1 LGVGDSSSE
10 SRKKL
15 GTIALLYFIQGAP
28 AAILWEV
35 LPVYF
40 RINGVSLRA
49 IGGLRLL
56 ELPYSLKV
64 LWSPLV
70 HRFGER
76 RFWVLACMLGIAAV
90 LFALPF
96 VDIAGVGLIVL
107 LLILALTTL
116 SATQDVA
123 IDSYSVGLV
132 DRAEEG
138 AANGVRASAYR
149 VALVAIGGGAVF
161 LAGVLAWNS
170 LFVMA
175 GVVFAALGFVVLTL
189 PRLSLPEEAKE
200 HWLAGFTAWAGTWKV
215 IPLILFVLTYKLGE
229 FAIGPMVK
237 PFWVDYGRTIWPVQ
251 EDLMFQIGM
260 FPTTFGIVLSVV
272 GALMGGAFVSRYGIF
287 HAIWFL
293 GLLQAGSNLGYSV
306 VEWLDL
312 GRFGLYGASMFE
324 SLSGGLGTAAFL
336 AFLMNV
342 CQKEHATVQY
352 AFLSSVF
359 FSYRQVNR
367 RDQRSGRGEIRFRQL
382 LRDYVLAVDA
392 GVFVIA
398 LGETMDPGGSSAAV
412 QASVIYLTLRNKR
425 ITAAFATALS
435 LARPARR
442 SIIGTEVSGTTRARE
457 IIFSRQR
464 VPAAV

>member
-1 LGVGDSSSE
+1 MSSWFWRLLGAGDRSPA

-15 GTIALLYFIQGAP
+15 GTVALLYFIQGAP

-40 RINGVSLRA
+40 RIHGVSLRA

-64 LWSPLV
+64 FWSPLV
-70 HRFGER
+70 HRYGDR
-76 RFWVLACMLGIAAV
+76 RLWVLACMLGIAAV
-90 LFALPF
+90 LFSLPW
-96 VDIAGVGLIVL
+96 VDVAAVGVIVL
-107 LLILALTTL
+107 LLILTLTTL

-132 DRAEEG
+132 NREEEG

-149 VALVAIGGGAVF
+149 VALVFVGGGLVF
-161 LAGVLAWNS
+161 LAAVLAWNS
-170 LFVMA
+170 LFALA
-175 GVVFAALGFVVLTL
+175 GIVFVILGLAVLRI
-189 PRLSLPEEAKE
+189 PHLSLPDEARE
-200 HWLAGFTAWAGTWKV
+200 HWVQGFIGWAGTWKV
-215 IPLILFVLTYKLGE
+215 IPLVLFVLTYKLGE

-237 PFWVDYGRTIWPVQ
+237 PFWVDYGKSIWPLQ
-251 EDLMFQIGM
+251 EDLMFQIGL

-272 GALMGGAFVSRYGIF
+272 GALMGGAFISRYGIF
-287 HAIWFL
+287 HGVWIL
-293 GLLQAGSNLGYSV
+293 GLLQAVSNLGYSF
-306 VEWLDL
+306 VEWLNL

-359 FSYRQVNR
+359 SLTGRLIGGI
-367 RDQRSGRGEIRFRQL
+367 SGLGAERYGYGNYFALTFL
-382 LRDYVLAVDA
+382 LSMPAYLLLPWVKHWIQED
-392 GVFVIA
+392 
-398 LGETMDPGGSSAAV
+398 SS
-412 QASVIYLTLRNKR
+412 K
-425 ITAAFATALS
+425 
-435 LARPARR
+435 
-442 SIIGTEVSGTTRARE
+442 
-457 IIFSRQR
+457 
-464 VPAAV
+464 

>member
-1 LGVGDSSSE
+1 MWKCLGVGDSSPAA
-10 SRKKL
+10 RKKL
-15 GTIALLYFIQGAP
+15 GTIALLYFIQGSP

-64 LWSPLV
+64 FWSPLV

-76 RFWVLACMLGIAAV
+76 RYWVFACMLGIAAV

-96 VDIAGVGLIVL
+96 VNVADVGLIVL
-107 LLILALTTL
+107 LLILGLTTF
-116 SATQDVA
+116 SATQDIA

-149 VALVAIGGGAVF
+149 VALVAIGGGCVF

-170 LFVMA
+170 LFLLA
-175 GVVFAALGFVVLTL
+175 ALVFALLGFTALVI
-189 PRLSLPEEAKE
+189 PRLVLPLEAKQ

-237 PFWVDYGRTIWPVQ
+237 PFWVDYGKTIWPVQ

-272 GALMGGAFVSRYGIF
+272 GALMGGAFISRYGIF

-293 GLLQAGSNLGYSV
+293 GLLQAGSNLGYSF
-306 VEWLDL
+306 VEWLNL

-359 FSYRQVNR
+359 SLTGRLIGAI
-367 RDQRSGRGEIRFRQL
+367 SGLGAEKYGFADYFALTFILSMPAYL
-382 LRDYVLAVDA
+382 LLPWVKPW
-392 GVFVIA
+392 IQ
-398 LGETMDPGGSSAAV
+398 E
-412 QASVIYLTLRNKR
+412 
-425 ITAAFATALS
+425 
-435 LARPARR
+435 RR
-442 SIIGTEVSGTTRARE
+442 SIAD
-457 IIFSRQR
+457 
-464 VPAAV
+464 

>member
-1 LGVGDSSSE
+1 MSAWLWKLLGVSESSPA

-15 GTIALLYFIQGAP
+15 GTVALLYFIQGAP

-40 RINGVSLRA
+40 RVNGVSLRA

-64 LWSPLV
+64 FWSPLV
-70 HRFGER
+70 HRYGDR
-76 RFWVLACMLGIAAV
+76 RVWIVACMLGIAGV

-96 VDIAGVGLIVL
+96 VNLASVGVIVL
-107 LLILALTTL
+107 VLILMLTTL

-132 DRAEEG
+132 NREEEG

-149 VALVAIGGGAVF
+149 VALVCVGGGLVF
-161 LAGVLAWNS
+161 LAAILSWNS
-170 LFVMA
+170 LFILA
-175 GVVFAALGFVVLTL
+175 GTMFAILGCAAVRIPKL
-189 PRLSLPEEAKE
+189 RLPEEARE
-200 HWLAGFTAWAGTWKV
+200 HWLQGFVGWAGTWKV
-215 IPLILFVLTYKLGE
+215 IPLVLFVLTYKLGE

-237 PFWVDYGRTIWPVQ
+237 PFWVDYGKLIWPAQ
-251 EDLMFQIGM
+251 EDLMFQIGL

-272 GALMGGAFVSRYGIF
+272 GALAGGAFISRYGIF
-287 HAIWFL
+287 HGVWFL
-293 GLLQAGSNLGYSV
+293 GLLQAVSNLGYSI

-359 FSYRQVNR
+359 SLTGRLIGGISGLGAEKYGYGNYFAITFVVSMPAYLLLPWVKHWIQENGVKQP
-367 RDQRSGRGEIRFRQL
+367 DQS
-382 LRDYVLAVDA
+382 
-392 GVFVIA
+392 
-398 LGETMDPGGSSAAV
+398 
-412 QASVIYLTLRNKR
+412 
-425 ITAAFATALS
+425 
-435 LARPARR
+435 
-442 SIIGTEVSGTTRARE
+442 
-457 IIFSRQR
+457 
-464 VPAAV
+464 

>member
-1 LGVGDSSSE
+1 MSSWFWRLLGAGDRSPA

-15 GTIALLYFIQGAP
+15 GTVALLYFIQGAP

-40 RINGVSLRA
+40 RIHGVSLRA

-64 LWSPLV
+64 FWSPLV
-70 HRFGER
+70 HRYGDR
-76 RFWVLACMLGIAAV
+76 RLWVLACMLGIAAV
-90 LFALPF
+90 LFSLPW
-96 VDIAGVGLIVL
+96 VDVAAVGVIVL
-107 LLILALTTL
+107 LLILTLTTL

-132 DRAEEG
+132 NREEEG

-149 VALVAIGGGAVF
+149 VALVFVGGGLVF
-161 LAGVLAWNS
+161 LAAVLAWNS
-170 LFVMA
+170 LFALA
-175 GVVFAALGFVVLTL
+175 GIVFVILGLAALRIPHLGL
-189 PRLSLPEEAKE
+189 PDEARE
-200 HWLAGFTAWAGTWKV
+200 HWVQGFIGWAGTWKV
-215 IPLILFVLTYKLGE
+215 IPLVLFVLTYKLGE

-237 PFWVDYGRTIWPVQ
+237 PFWVDYGKSIWPLQ
-251 EDLMFQIGM
+251 EDLMFQIGL

-272 GALMGGAFVSRYGIF
+272 GALMGGAFISRYGIF
-287 HAIWFL
+287 HGVWIL
-293 GLLQAGSNLGYSV
+293 GLLQGVSNLGYSF
-306 VEWLDL
+306 VEWLNL

-359 FSYRQVNR
+359 SLTGRLIGGI
-367 RDQRSGRGEIRFRQL
+367 SGLGAERYGYGNYFALTFL
-382 LRDYVLAVDA
+382 LSMPAYLLLPWVKHWIQED
-392 GVFVIA
+392 
-398 LGETMDPGGSSAAV
+398 SS
-412 QASVIYLTLRNKR
+412 K
-425 ITAAFATALS
+425 
-435 LARPARR
+435 
-442 SIIGTEVSGTTRARE
+442 
-457 IIFSRQR
+457 
-464 VPAAV
+464 

>member
-1 LGVGDSSSE
+1 MKTWFWRALGMPANSSA

-40 RINGVSLRA
+40 RIHGVSLRA

-64 LWSPLV
+64 FWSPLV
-70 HRFGER
+70 HRYGDR
-76 RFWVLACMLGIAAV
+76 RVWIFACMIGIAGV

-96 VDIAGVGLIVL
+96 VNLASVGVLVL
-107 LLILALTTL
+107 VLMLLLTTL

-132 DRAEEG
+132 NREEEG

-149 VALVAIGGGAVF
+149 VALVCVCGGLVF
-161 LAGVLAWNS
+161 LAAVIEWNS
-170 LFVMA
+170 LFALA
-175 GVVFAALGFVVLTL
+175 GIIFVILGFAALRI
-189 PRLSLPEEAKE
+189 PKLSLPEEARE
-200 HWLAGFTAWAGTWKV
+200 HWLQGFVGWAGTWRV

-237 PFWVDYGRTIWPVQ
+237 PFWVDYGKTIWPAQ
-251 EDLMFQIGM
+251 EDLMFQIGL
-260 FPTTFGIVLSVV
+260 FPTTFGIVLSVA
-272 GALMGGAFVSRYGIF
+272 GALLGGSFISRYGIF
-287 HAIWFL
+287 RGVWFL
-293 GLLQAGSNLGYSV
+293 GLLQAVSNLGYSIV
-306 VEWLDL
+306 QWFDL

-324 SLSGGLGTAAFL
+324 SFSGGLGTAAFL

-359 FSYRQVNR
+359 SLTGRLIGGI
-367 RDQRSGRGEIRFRQL
+367 SGLGAERYGYGNYFAITFL
-382 LRDYVLAVDA
+382 LSMPAYVLLPWVKQWIQEDDGKHAD
-392 GVFVIA
+392 
-398 LGETMDPGGSSAAV
+398 
-412 QASVIYLTLRNKR
+412 R
-425 ITAAFATALS
+425 I
-435 LARPARR
+435 
-442 SIIGTEVSGTTRARE
+442 
-457 IIFSRQR
+457 
-464 VPAAV
+464 

>member
-1 LGVGDSSSE
+1 MLSWVWKLLGVSEGSPE

-15 GTIALLYFIQGAP
+15 GVVALLYFIQGAP

-64 LWSPLV
+64 FWSPLV
-70 HRFGER
+70 HRYGDR
-76 RFWVLACMLGIAAV
+76 RVWVLACMLGIAVV

-96 VDIAGVGLIVL
+96 VNVAGVGAIVL

-123 IDSYSVGLV
+123 IDSYSVGLI
-132 DRAEEG
+132 RREEEG

-149 VALVAIGGGAVF
+149 VALVCAGGGLVF
-161 LAGVLAWNS
+161 LAAVLPWNS
-170 LFVMA
+170 LFVLA
-175 GVVFAALGFVVLTL
+175 GAIFVILGFTALAI
-189 PRLSLPEEAKE
+189 PRLGLTDEARE
-200 HWLAGFTAWAGTWKV
+200 HWLKGFIGWAGTWRV

-237 PFWVDYGRTIWPVQ
+237 PFWVDYGKTIWPATD
-251 EDLMFQIGM
+251 DLMFQIGL

-272 GALMGGAFVSRYGIF
+272 GALIGGAFISRYGIF
-287 HAIWFL
+287 HGVWFL
-293 GLLQAGSNLGYSV
+293 GLLQAVSNLGYSL
-306 VEWLDL
+306 VEWFNL

-324 SLSGGLGTAAFL
+324 SFSGGLGTAAFL

-352 AFLSSVF
+352 AFLSS
-359 FSYRQVNR
+359 
-367 RDQRSGRGEIRFRQL
+367 
-382 LRDYVLAVDA
+382 
-392 GVFVIA
+392 
-398 LGETMDPGGSSAAV
+398 
-412 QASVIYLTLRNKR
+412 
-425 ITAAFATALS
+425 
-435 LARPARR
+435 
-442 SIIGTEVSGTTRARE
+442 
-457 IIFSRQR
+457 IFSLTGRLIGGISGLGAEKYGFGGYFAITFLLSM
-464 VPAAV
+464 PAYLLLPWVKPWIQEERRE